1 MPALSVPTNTGVSTT
16 SQLPPRWIRR
26 GEAFVQQVPAGY
38 YVIGLRQGNGY
49 FRLHDGSRNS
59 VQFVDL
65 ASAERLVAKINASTH
80 ITSKY
85 WV

>member
-1 MPALSVPTNTGVSTT
+1 M
-16 SQLPPRWIRR
+16 SQLPSRWIRR

-38 YVIGLRQGNGY
+38 YVIGLRQGCGY
-49 FRLHDGSRNS
+49 FRLHDGHKNVVKLTDQAR
-59 VQFVDL
+59 
-65 ASAERLVAKINASTH
+65 AERLVAKINASTH

>member
-16 SQLPPRWIRR
+16 SHLPPRWIRR
-26 GEAFVQQVPAGY
+26 GEALVQQVQAGY
-38 YVIGLRQGNGY
+38 YVIGLRQGAGY
-49 FRLHDGSRNS
+49 FRLHDGHGNTVKLTDQSR
-59 VQFVDL
+59 
-65 ASAERLVAKINASTH
+65 AERLVAKINASTH

>member
-1 MPALSVPTNTGVSTT
+1 M

-49 FRLHDGSRNS
+49 FRLHDGHRNTVKLTNQSR
-59 VQFVDL
+59 
-65 ASAERLVAKINASTH
+65 AERLAAKINASTY
-80 ITSKY
+80 ITAKY